1 MSAAIASRYPRL
13 FCVLIRIAIA
23 RKKPRQAN
31 PGLRWMFKT
40 LKAKTQRPT
49 ISDMHKS
56 IPNPANNGD
65 ITALCKIIKD
75 RDMYQYLSYKSR
87 IEKLKKSLGIQASK
101 LCIFEEI
108 GIW

>member
-40 LKAKTQRPT
+40 VKAQTQRPT

-56 IPNPANNGD
+56 VPNRLIMTILRHFVKSLSTG
-65 ITALCKIIKD
+65 IW
-75 RDMYQYLSYKSR
+75 YQYLSYKSR